1 MGRNLCRIDN
11 LVNDFFG
18 QQEQARRNTTRLI
31 LLFMSAVTLI
41 VLAVYVALTGG
52 LFITQIFVS
61 QGDWLVR
68 EFWDVERFV
77 WVVGITLL
85 IVTLGSLY
93 RTYQLRQGGGAAV
106 AEMLGAKRL
115 PASSDDP
122 LLRRLLNVVEEMAI
136 ASGVPV
142 PPVYLMQQSGINAF
156 AAGFGTS
163 DAVIAVT
170 NGAVELLSR
179 DELQGVIAHEFS
191 HILNGDTRLKMSLMG
206 LLFGITLISD
216 AGIMLMTARN
226 SSHYSGRQRGTH
238 PAVIVVG
245 FLIFLVGT
253 IGAVF
258 ADMIKRAVSRQREFL
273 ADAAAVQFTRN
284 PDGIAGALKVIGGY
298 KGGSRINHSATQQAS
313 HFFFGNAVKS
323 WESRDWWATHPP
335 LAERIRRLEPGFSGD
350 FKPIDS
356 TSRST
361 LVMHEAVSAFAG
373 GEGAPAALKAG
384 VDVVMASIGNP
395 GGNDLQQARDL
406 LTRMPNRLSGFAHD
420 PFTAR
425 ATMYALLLDSSAK
438 IRMIQLEQ
446 LQQEA
451 DANVFREMLE
461 IQPLVAKLE
470 PELRLPL
477 LEMLLPAL
485 KSLSVEQFNTF
496 RSCIRT
502 LIQADKK
509 IGLFEY
515 MMQRMLMRHLYP
527 AFLKSKPIK
536 VHFDAAGELA
546 DDVAEIITILIGN
559 GGHAEPE
566 KVFEAAMRTFIGEG
580 RVPTMPKPGDDTL
593 SMLDGAL
600 RKAERASPDIKR
612 ALLKACVFTVL
623 ADGKTAA
630 PEIEMLRT
638 IADALDAPMPQV
650 RLVSSP

>member
-1 MGRNLCRIDN
+1 MR
-11 LVNDFFG
+11 DFFG
-18 QQEQARRNTTRLI
+18 QQEQARRNTTRLV
-31 LLFMSAVTLI
+31 LLFICAVTVI
-41 VLAVYVALTGG
+41 VLAVYVAVTAG
-52 LFITQIFVS
+52 LFITQMFIA
-61 QGDWLVR
+61 QQNGWLVR
-68 EFWDVERFV
+68 EFWDVERFL
-77 WVVGITLL
+77 WVITVTVI
-85 IVTLGSLY
+85 IVMAGSLF

-191 HILNGDTRLKMSLMG
+191 HVLNGDTRLKMSLMG

-226 SSHYSGRQRGTH
+226 SSRHYGRGRGTH

-284 PDGIAGALKVIGGY
+284 PAGIAGALKVIGGY
-298 KGGSRINHSATQQAS
+298 KAGSRVDHAASQQAS

-323 WESRDWWATHPP
+323 WENRDWWATHPP
-335 LAERIRRLEPGFSGD
+335 LAERISRLEPGFKGE

-356 TSRST
+356 ASRSAF
-361 LVMHEAVSAFAG
+361 VMHEAMSAFAG
-373 GEGAPAALKAG
+373 SEGMPAGLTAG
-384 VDVVMASIGNP
+384 VDAVMASIGNP
-395 GGNDLQQARDL
+395 GGSELQQAQNL
-406 LTRMPNRLSGFAHD
+406 LARMPNRLAGFAHD

-425 ATMYALLLDSSAK
+425 ATMYALLLDCSAK
-438 IRMIQLEQ
+438 IRMIQLEL

-461 IQPLVAKLE
+461 IQPIVAKLE
-470 PELRLPL
+470 PELHLPL
-477 LEMLLPAL
+477 LEMVLPAL

-496 RSCIRT
+496 RSCIHT
-502 LIQADKK
+502 LIRADKK

-515 MMQRMLMRHLYP
+515 MLQRMLLRHLYP
-527 AFLKSKPIK
+527 AFLKSKPMK
-536 VHFDAAGELA
+536 VHFDAAGEIA

-559 GGHAEPE
+559 GSHVEPE
-566 KVFEAAMRTFIGEG
+566 KVFEAAMRTFIEEG
-580 RVPTMPKPGDDTL
+580 RMPTMSMPRSNPL
-593 SMLDGAL
+593 SMLDSAL

-612 ALLKACVFTVL
+612 KLLKACVFTVL
-623 ADGKTAA
+623 ADGKTAV
-630 PEIEMLRT
+630 PEIELLRT
-638 IADALDAPMPQV
+638 IADALDAPMPQI
-650 RLVSSP
+650 RLVSAP